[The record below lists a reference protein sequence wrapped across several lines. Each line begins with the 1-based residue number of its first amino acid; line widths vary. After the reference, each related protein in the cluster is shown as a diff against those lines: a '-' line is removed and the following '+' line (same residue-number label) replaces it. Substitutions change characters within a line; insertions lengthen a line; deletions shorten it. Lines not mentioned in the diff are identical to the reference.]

1 MDIIEG
7 QVFITLK
14 YGIFIN
20 YPSHSKIAR
29 LGKLAYFRGLYRLN
43 DMIKFIVFCGR
54 SVYTTNRK
62 ALVTF

>member
-1 MDIIEG
+1 MISIEG

-29 LGKLAYFRGLYRLN
+29 LGKLAYFRELYRLN
-43 DMIKFIVFCGR
+43 DVIATGASAPVAIT
-54 SVYTTNRK
+54 S
-62 ALVTF
+62 